1 MAKKKSVS
9 LFVSIATELN
19 EKLGLKPP
27 IDTTAP
33 DDDIRESIRTEVD
46 VNTSKNAQL
55 FQDDPLEEKTWKF
68 LKKEY
73 GIERTE
79 LPKQN
84 DQTQK
89 ELLGAEDEHNENVT
103 PTTPKADKPKA
114 EKPKAEK
121 PKAEKPKADKPK
133 AEKPKAEKPK
143 AEKPK
148 AEKPKAEKEKKV
160 FTPRTPKKYLQS
172 REGSQ
177 TQRINAMLAKGATK
191 RELLDML
198 ENEFNFSERGKK
210 ANSRLEAH
218 FNSLRIKERD
228 GKVTFTVKGDRIYVK
243 PVQPEK

>member
-1 MAKKKSVS
+1 MGSRKYA
-9 LFVSIATELN
+9 
-19 EKLGLKPP
+19 
-27 IDTTAP
+27 
-33 DDDIRESIRTEVD
+33 
-46 VNTSKNAQL
+46 
-55 FQDDPLEEKTWKF
+55 
-68 LKKEY
+68 
-73 GIERTE
+73 
-79 LPKQN
+79 
-84 DQTQK
+84 QTQK

-103 PTTPKADKPKA
+103 PTTPKAD
-114 EKPKAEK
+114 
-121 PKAEKPKADKPK
+121 
-133 AEKPKAEKPK
+133 
-143 AEKPK
+143 KPK